1 MHVCHS
7 YSNRFETRFTVHS
20 LYSYEHLKYFLQQP
34 LAKKASSFLKS
45 QSLWAILVQKSKLK
59 LTIIVVPYLMEQI
72 SCYKTAQAVTIHYD
86 YKNQK
91 HSEANIIRC
100 LWVHQASF

>member
-1 MHVCHS
+1 
-7 YSNRFETRFTVHS
+7 
-20 LYSYEHLKYFLQQP
+20 
-34 LAKKASSFLKS
+34 
-45 QSLWAILVQKSKLK
+45 
-59 LTIIVVPYLMEQI
+59 MEQI